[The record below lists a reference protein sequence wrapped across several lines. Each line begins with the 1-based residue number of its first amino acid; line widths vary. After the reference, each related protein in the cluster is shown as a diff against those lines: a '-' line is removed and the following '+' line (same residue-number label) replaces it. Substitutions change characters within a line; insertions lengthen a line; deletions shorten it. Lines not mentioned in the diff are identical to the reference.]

1 MFMEEYLEMISIFD
15 ELEIILYKNIFN
27 EEQLKRYEYDIR
39 TKWLYCWKDLS
50 KARINDLVMALD
62 AKVNEEFSEYLKIHD
77 KFNEYRGKM
86 LDEETLKE
94 VNIILEELQKKYN
107 ELYIFFY
114 FVTQRNDYSK
124 NNINSFDEFI
134 STLKTAGAVQVASTN
149 EQSIII
155 DPSSGN

>member
-1 MFMEEYLEMISIFD
+1 MILEHD
-15 ELEIILYKNIFN
+15 EL
-27 EEQLKRYEYDIR
+27 LK
-39 TKWLYCWKDLS
+39 WS
-50 KARINDLVMALD
+50 INDLVMALD
-62 AKVNEEFSEYLKIHD
+62 AKINEEFSEYLKIHD

-86 LDEETLKE
+86 LDENTLKE
-94 VNIILEELQKKYN
+94 VNSILEELQKKYN

-134 STLKTAGAVQVASTN
+134 STLKTAGAVQVES
-149 EQSIII
+149 EPKIII

>member
-1 MFMEEYLEMISIFD
+1 MILEQSDSIV
-15 ELEIILYKNIFN
+15 E
-27 EEQLKRYEYDIR
+27 
-39 TKWLYCWKDLS
+39 KDLS
-50 KARINDLVMALD
+50 KATINDLVMALD

-94 VNIILEELQKKYN
+94 VNIILEDLQKKYN

>member
-1 MFMEEYLEMISIFD
+1 MILEQSDSI
-15 ELEIILYKNIFN
+15 N
-27 EEQLKRYEYDIR
+27 E
-39 TKWLYCWKDLS
+39 KDLS

-62 AKVNEEFSEYLKIHD
+62 AKVNEEFSEYLKLHD

-134 STLKTAGAVQVASTN
+134 STLKTAGATQVAATD
-149 EQSIII
+149 EKSIII

>member
-1 MFMEEYLEMISIFD
+1 M
-15 ELEIILYKNIFN
+15 ELEINNLAENLSI
-27 EEQLKRYEYDIR
+27 
-39 TKWLYCWKDLS
+39 KDL
-50 KARINDLVMALD
+50 VFALD
-62 AKVNEEFSEYLKIHD
+62 NKINEEFSEYLKLHD

-94 VNIILEELQKKYN
+94 VNSILEELQKKYN

-134 STLKTAGAVQVASTN
+134 STLKTAGATQVAATD

>member
-1 MFMEEYLEMISIFD
+1 MILEQSDSI
-15 ELEIILYKNIFN
+15 N
-27 EEQLKRYEYDIR
+27 E
-39 TKWLYCWKDLS
+39 KDLS
-50 KARINDLVMALD
+50 KAKINDLVMALD

-134 STLKTAGAVQVASTN
+134 STLKTAGAVQVASTD
-149 EQSIII
+149 EKSIII

>member
-1 MFMEEYLEMISIFD
+1 MILEQSDSIV
-15 ELEIILYKNIFN
+15 E
-27 EEQLKRYEYDIR
+27 
-39 TKWLYCWKDLS
+39 KDLS

>member
-1 MFMEEYLEMISIFD
+1 MILEQSDSIV
-15 ELEIILYKNIFN
+15 E
-27 EEQLKRYEYDIR
+27 
-39 TKWLYCWKDLS
+39 KDLS

-94 VNIILEELQKKYN
+94 VNIILEDLQKKYN

>member
-1 MFMEEYLEMISIFD
+1 MILEQSDSIV
-15 ELEIILYKNIFN
+15 E
-27 EEQLKRYEYDIR
+27 
-39 TKWLYCWKDLS
+39 KDLS

-94 VNIILEELQKKYN
+94 VNIILEDLQKKYN

-134 STLKTAGAVQVASTN
+134 STLKTAGAVQVAATN